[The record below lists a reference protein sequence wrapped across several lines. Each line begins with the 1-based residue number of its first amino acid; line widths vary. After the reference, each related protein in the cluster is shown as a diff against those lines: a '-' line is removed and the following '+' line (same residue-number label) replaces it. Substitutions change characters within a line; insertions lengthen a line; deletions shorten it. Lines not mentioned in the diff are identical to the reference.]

1 MVVAPC
7 WPRQLC
13 ITASPYS
20 HSLKRYGQRERAT
33 PAKSCKAR
41 RTAAGKRS
49 IEPVR
54 QLSPPE
60 KARSDI
66 LLRIADRS
74 KKENQNRRTGKRRI
88 RCEEVAGINLNG
100 LDGEYLGKL
109 TAASKRAGR
118 RCFDR
123 AWTAL
128 SSVLDSMHSKAVSR
142 TVLLQ

>member
-1 MVVAPC
+1 MRSRRFRKWCEVFARVHGRRSLLAAPTLHHGFAL
-7 WPRQLC
+7 Q
-13 ITASPYS
+13 SF
-20 HSLKRYGQRERAT
+20 LKRYGQRERAT

-74 KKENQNRRTGKRRI
+74 KKENQNRRTGK
-88 RCEEVAGINLNG
+88 EGFVAK
-100 LDGEYLGKL
+100 KL
-109 TAASKRAGR
+109 LVLTSTA
-118 RCFDR
+118 
-123 AWTAL
+123 
-128 SSVLDSMHSKAVSR
+128 
-142 TVLLQ
+142 